1 MGKLTDLKHIY
12 EAYKKD
18 VVEELNI
25 GIMPA
30 GPGLNTSANPKP
42 AHVDNLRIRVP
53 GQADEEMCSI
63 CNESPCGCC
72 STCGNSP
79 CGCNQEE
86 DGNLSMAKSEVFKIL
101 KSANTLMNRLQTANE
116 VEPWQLSKIVK
127 ASDYLCSVA
136 NNIEYSEFE
145 KCQKD
150 LESGM
155 KDINNGM
162 VVVSQIKDMLAG
174 EDASVNE
181 EVLKTVIFNIEC
193 LKQK

>member
-1 MGKLTDLKHIY
+1 MGKLSDLKYIY
-12 EAYKKD
+12 ETYKKD

-25 GIMPA
+25 GIMPDA
-30 GPGLNTSANPKP
+30 PSLNTSANPKP

-53 GQADEEMCSI
+53 GQAEEEKMCGI
-63 CNESPCGCC
+63 CNASPCGCV
-72 STCGNSP
+72 
-79 CGCNQEE
+79 QEE

-101 KSANTLMNRLQTANE
+101 KSANTLMERLQTAKE

-150 LESGM
+150 IESGM
-155 KDINNGM
+155 RDINNGM
-162 VVVSQIKDMLAG
+162 IVVSQIKDMLAG
-174 EDASVNE
+174 EDVSVNE